1 MFKIFLRMCK
11 DMSNCRQFKI
21 NKYFL
26 FIWVGTKFSSERY
39 AAQYAVSVT
48 HDTCGTCFWNF
59 YVLIYIYIIFLFFFP
74 ARARKEIIK
83 TGVTGVMCHTFAA
96 IASCSTSVLNKS
108 KIAIYHTSI
117 TSPFIS
123 PRFEHYLTTT
133 SIIPPRSL

>member
-1 MFKIFLRMCK
+1 MMFSCL
-11 DMSNCRQFKI
+11 
-21 NKYFL
+21 
-26 FIWVGTKFSSERY
+26 
-39 AAQYAVSVT
+39 
-48 HDTCGTCFWNF
+48 
-59 YVLIYIYIIFLFFFP
+59 
-74 ARARKEIIK
+74 RARDFKK